1 MARIAFLGAGN
12 MARGMVLCLLEAG
25 HEVAVYNRTA
35 PRAEPLV
42 KAGASLAPT
51 PAAATGDAEFVIAM
65 VGDDGASR
73 AVWLGPE
80 GALSG
85 ATPPGAIAVE
95 CSTLSRGWVL
105 ALARE
110 ASDRGLRYID
120 CPVTGLPQHARE
132 GALTLLVGADDATL
146 DEAAPVLATFS
157 RETIRF
163 GDVGAGTAY
172 KLVVNLMGTVQI
184 AALAEG
190 LALAEKAGLDLDA
203 VADALVRGAAA
214 SPIVTRMTPRMI
226 AGKYDDVSF
235 AARWRY
241 KDASYGLKL
250 AADVGQP
257 MPTSALAG
265 QLYQMVL
272 ARGWGALDEAKV
284 IDALR

>member
-25 HEVAVYNRTA
+25 HDVAVYNRTA
-35 PRAEPLV
+35 ARAKPLV

-51 PAAATGDAEFVIAM
+51 PAAAAGGAEFVIAM

-120 CPVTGLPQHARE
+120 CPVTGFPQHARE
-132 GALTLLVGADDATL
+132 GALTLLVGADEATL
-146 DEAAPVLATFS
+146 AEAAPMLGAFS

-184 AALAEG
+184 AALAE
-190 LALAEKAGLDLDA
+190 ALLIAGKAGLDPDT
-203 VADALVRGAAA
+203 VAHALATGAAA
-214 SPIVTRMTPRMI
+214 SRTVRQVIPQMV
-226 AGKYDDVSF
+226 AGDHDDVSF
-235 AARWRY
+235 SACWRY
-241 KDASYGLKL
+241 KDAAYGLKL
-250 AADVGQP
+250 ASEVGQEVP
-257 MPTSALAG
+257 ISALAG
-265 QLYQMVL
+265 RLFETVL
-272 ARGWGALDEAKV
+272 ARGWGDLDQTKI